1 MCKYPAQSSVGRGNH
16 PNGRAVTGVAGQAGG
31 VTDATDVRALLAD
44 VAGIGPFFAVDTGR
58 VPPGEGW
65 VPVTAL
71 ADPGDPL
78 ADRIAA
84 VGAAL
89 GTDGRVAAS
98 IAFQGFAAQ
107 VVAPLFA
114 AVAVHGVLP
123 EASAPSGRPDN
134 GAAAFAAT
142 LHWRPGGAGPW
153 LWWPGDAGRVVPC
166 PEPSGLRT
174 LLTGVLAPM
183 VVAVRAR
190 VPVAERVLW
199 GNVAS
204 AVASARQLVAAG
216 RPDAAPRAAEVAR
229 HLLATPPLAATATLR
244 APDASD
250 VGWSFRRR
258 SCCLFHRVPGGGL
271 CGDCVLRGPRGER
284 RTADR
289 GAQDTA

>member
-1 MCKYPAQSSVGRGNH
+1 VGKGNH

-31 VTDATDVRALLAD
+31 VTEVSDVRALLAD
-44 VAGIGPFFAVDTGR
+44 VAGIGPFFAVGTGR
-58 VPPGEGW
+58 VAPGEGW
-65 VPVTAL
+65 VPVKAL

-78 ADRIAA
+78 ADRISA

-123 EASAPSGRPDN
+123 EASAPPGRPGD
-134 GAAAFAAT
+134 GAAVFAAT

-166 PEPSGLRT
+166 PEPPGLRM
-174 LLTGVLAPM
+174 LLTGVLAPV

-216 RPDAAPRAAEVAR
+216 RADAAPRAAEVAR
-229 HLLATPPLAATATLR
+229 HLLTTPPLAATATLR
-244 APDASD
+244 APDAPD

>member
-1 MCKYPAQSSVGRGNH
+1 MPI
-16 PNGRAVTGVAGQAGG
+16 
-31 VTDATDVRALLAD
+31 RALA
-44 VAGIGPFFAVDTGR
+44 
-58 VPPGEGW
+58 E
-65 VPVTAL
+65 
-71 ADPGDPL
+71 PGDPL

-84 VGAAL
+84 VGTAL

-123 EASAPSGRPDN
+123 EAPRRRDDPAMGRVFAEASPRPCTGAPVVPARGCGGRATRAGSCRAPNRRDFGRCSPACSPRWSSPSGHACR
-134 GAAAFAAT
+134 
-142 LHWRPGGAGPW
+142 
-153 LWWPGDAGRVVPC
+153 
-166 PEPSGLRT
+166 SS
-174 LLTGVLAPM
+174 
-183 VVAVRAR
+183 
-190 VPVAERVLW
+190 ERVLW

-244 APDASD
+244 APDAPD

-289 GAQDTA
+289 GAQDTGLDPPPNRPAVTLASCSGDLPGRWSSPQRVRGRDPRCTSSEECPP

>member
-1 MCKYPAQSSVGRGNH
+1 M
-16 PNGRAVTGVAGQAGG
+16 
-31 VTDATDVRALLAD
+31 RALLAD

-58 VPPGEGW
+58 VAPGEGW
-65 VPVTAL
+65 VPVKAL

-78 ADRIAA
+78 ADRISA

-123 EASAPSGRPDN
+123 EASGPPGRPGD
-134 GAAAFAAT
+134 GAAVFAAT

-166 PEPSGLRT
+166 LEPPGLRT
-174 LLTGVLAPM
+174 LLTGVLAPV

-229 HLLATPPLAATATLR
+229 YLLTTPPLAATATLR
-244 APDASD
+244 APDPPD

-258 SCCLFHRVPGGGL
+258 SCCLLHRVPGGGL

>member
-1 MCKYPAQSSVGRGNH
+1 VGIGNH

-31 VTDATDVRALLAD
+31 VTEVTDVRALLAD

-65 VPVTAL
+65 VPVRAL

-78 ADRIAA
+78 ADRIAV
-84 VGAAL
+84 VGTAL

-107 VVAPLFA
+107 VVAPLVA
-114 AVAVHGVLP
+114 AVAVHGVLWETSP
-123 EASAPSGRPDN
+123 ARPADRV
-134 GAAAFAAT
+134 AAFSAT

-174 LLTGVLAPM
+174 LLIGVLAP
-183 VVAVRAR
+183 VVGAVRAR

-216 RPDAAPRAAEVAR
+216 RHDAAPRAAEVAR

-244 APDASD
+244 APDAPD

-271 CGDCVLRGPRGER
+271 CGDCVLRGPRGEP